1 MRKSILVVEGNKAMR
16 FLLHTILNKHYD
28 VVSVPDGVSAIYSLR
43 RNNDFSLIV
52 MDPHVHDMPGWELV
66 KYLKHSALYHDIPI
80 VILSSM
86 DENQLKSNAMKY
98 SVEQF
103 FSKPFNP
110 LKFIESVDEWVM
122 GDKVTVK

>member
-1 MRKSILVVEGNKAMR
+1 MEGNKAMR